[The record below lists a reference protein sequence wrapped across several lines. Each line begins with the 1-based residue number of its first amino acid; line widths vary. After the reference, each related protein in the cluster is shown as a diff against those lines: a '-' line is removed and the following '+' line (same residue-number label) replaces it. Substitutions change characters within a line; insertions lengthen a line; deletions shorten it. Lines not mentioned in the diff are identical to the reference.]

1 MGDAPPRA
9 QCPVRVRV
17 WVRVVAVHTCAYAA
31 PCASARVRARQC
43 PALGIEAATADFHEE
58 AAKVG

>member
-1 MGDAPPRA
+1 MAA
-9 QCPVRVRV
+9 
-17 WVRVVAVHTCAYAA
+17 HTCAYAA
-31 PCASARVRARQC
+31 PCDSARVRARRC